1 MQGLLE
7 CLLPLGTHGYII
19 GNGEKPITLTQFK
32 NMFSRLKKKLPLN
45 DATTHSFRHTMGTLL
60 NATGANV
67 KTIQSML
74 GHSDYKTTMDRY
86 VHAVDSN
93 QQEAAKKVD
102 QILRNRV

>member
-1 MQGLLE
+1 
-7 CLLPLGTHGYII
+7 
-19 GNGEKPITLTQFK
+19 
-32 NMFSRLKKKLPLN
+32 
-45 DATTHSFRHTMGTLL
+45 MGTLL